1 MSCFRTAL
9 DFEVINGSCCE
20 HEAVKCASKGF
31 TSCTYGF
38 IILLP
43 KFLAYGKVNRLNRSS
58 YASGHGHHT
67 VICFILNSI

>member
-1 MSCFRTAL
+1 MTSSIETPVFAWRGWSNPIFGLQGSAVMSCFRTAL

-31 TSCTYGF
+31 TSYTHGF

-43 KFLAYGKVNRLNRSS
+43 KF
-58 YASGHGHHT
+58 
-67 VICFILNSI
+67 